1 MGITMVLISELCA
14 LLEEREILLSMTCIA
29 SIHVITCVN
38 FWGEFVQTILCLLD
52 REVLRGHRDYE
63 QVVLDVKRS
72 AKRFPPGYHALLTL
86 GSCFCMCRVAP
97 KSCTFFNTPYLLKCS
112 RWSETDFT
120 KMFLEFLCLQ
130 CFDAV
135 GWAAGRASGLQKNW
149 VVGCWHGYLS
159 GARCRLAYGPA
170 DATATH
176 CLLLHKNPD
185 CCYLSGTG

>member
-38 FWGEFVQTILCLLD
+38 FCGEIVQTILCLLD

-112 RWSETDFT
+112 R
-120 KMFLEFLCLQ
+120 
-130 CFDAV
+130 
-135 GWAAGRASGLQKNW
+135 
-149 VVGCWHGYLS
+149 
-159 GARCRLAYGPA
+159 
-170 DATATH
+170 
-176 CLLLHKNPD
+176 
-185 CCYLSGTG
+185 